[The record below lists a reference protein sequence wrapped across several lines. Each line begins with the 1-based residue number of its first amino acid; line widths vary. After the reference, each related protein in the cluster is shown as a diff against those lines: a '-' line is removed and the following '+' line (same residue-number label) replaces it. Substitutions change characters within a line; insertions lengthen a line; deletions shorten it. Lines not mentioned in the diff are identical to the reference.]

1 MGEKLQIT
9 YPEIDTC
16 LDSGNL
22 KILLL
27 SILCQV
33 LHAKYFM
40 ASASW
45 RVLHGECFM
54 ASASWRVLHSEDRSV
69 ESAHL
74 IAALILVVLCIR
86 TPVRQ
91 SNDSCL
97 AILCF
102 CASVLRITDPENNG
116 SSERFM
122 PKI

>member
-40 ASASW
+40 PST
-45 RVLHGECFM
+45 
-54 ASASWRVLHSEDRSV
+54 SWRVLHSEDRSV